1 MTTQTTN
8 INLDSPS
15 LVLDSIFTW
24 KGAGRELQQ
33 SNPNYWDSKCRLR
46 IYRAFSIPTIIICSD
61 LDEESTGTSIT
72 NSVENVATLIWKK
85 YGTAQEFL
93 SRNMSFVFI
102 EHYPY
107 HNRKDKKPEN
117 FSLVQFNWNGQ
128 QFSQPRWSP
137 LTPNIVLALIQQ
149 PLVKN

>member
-24 KGAGRELQQ
+24 KGAGRKLQQ

-46 IYRAFSIPTIIICSD
+46 IYRAFSIPNIIICSD

-72 NSVENVATLIWKK
+72 NSVENVATLIWEK
-85 YGTAQEFL
+85 YAQEFF
-93 SRNMSFVFI
+93 SRNMSYVFI

-107 HNRKDKKPEN
+107 HNRKDKKPES

-128 QFSQPRWSP
+128 QFCQPRWSP